1 MSIIIIIILYII
13 IIIDGICWG
22 WLVVHGLRL
31 GSDGFVLL
39 QCYCYLLLFV

>member
-13 IIIDGICWG
+13 INGICWG
-22 WLVVHGLRL
+22 WSVVHGLWL

-39 QCYCYLLLFV
+39 LCYCYLLLFV